1 MTLEKN
7 YLAADEGKRLHRKDS
22 DIIVTDVFLGK
33 FDSIDNWEEITK
45 EEADALLERL
55 KQEELER
62 MEEEAK
68 AEEAKAKAITVE
80 SNSS

>member
-1 MTLEKN
+1 MTIEKN
-7 YLAADEGKRLHRKDS
+7 YLVADEGKRLHRKET
-22 DIIVTDVFLGK
+22 DIIVGDVFLGK
-33 FDSIDNWEEITK
+33 YDSIDNWEEITK

-55 KQEELER
+55 KQEELAR

-80 SNSS
+80 SNSL

>member
-1 MTLEKN
+1 MTVEKN
-7 YLAADEGKRLHRKDS
+7 YIVADEGKRLHRKETDV
-22 DIIVTDVFLGK
+22 IVGDVFLGK
-33 FDSIDNWEEITK
+33 YDSVDNWEEITK

-55 KQEELER
+55 KQEELAR

-80 SNSS
+80 SNSL